1 MCGIAGFTG
10 RDPELLDAMLASIE
24 HRGPDSWGAEVGNE
38 FTVGMRRLSI
48 VDIEGGEQPIRSKQ
62 SGACIVFNGELY
74 NNTELRGELTRAG
87 HRFVSDHSDTETVLR
102 AYEQWGA
109 ACVTR
114 LTGMFAF
121 AIVDKRTHELFL
133 ARDRLGIKPLYYCFN
148 AGRFSFASELKALFQ
163 DPRVERAPDLGVLYQ
178 FLLHRVHDSG
188 EETFFRGV
196 KRLLPGP
203 LHDGR
208 RRRQDH
214 GREVLGAGGQPG
226 VLVFATRHRICRCLR
241 GSLRTRHPPPH
252 DRRRSRRRV
261 AVRRARLERRLVGHG
276 LSDGLRRGHP
286 HRRLAA
292 HLLRLVPRPE
302 HRREQVRAL
311 GGTSSCRSVPH
322 YAYPEVDEF
331 WDEIAEWVWYQEE
344 PTISSAPYAYYSVY
358 RIAKGNVKVILSG
371 NGGDELLAGY
381 LPYFR
386 TYLSSAMDQHHF
398 LAAIREVVLGRDLYS
413 KFARELL
420 QGRRPG
426 GPRQFSMPDFL
437 IATPADLAEFDYR
450 PSRNLNV
457 RLADDVLRYSTPN
470 LLRYEDKNSMAFS
483 IESRVPFLDHELV
496 EFIFQLPIDQK
507 IKMGW
512 NRYVYRQAMKA
523 KNARGQPDQAV
534 QDRLHEPR
542 DGLDARACLS
552 DQGRLLLELVEV
564 TRDLRLRASRRGVRR
579 LAGWQTGRRPG
590 FLACARDRA
599 VAAPLRRLVCGSA
612 MRPRARGRR

>member
-24 HRGPDSWGAEVGNE
+24 HRGPDSCGAGIGEE

-48 VDIEGGEQPIRSKQ
+48 VDIEGGEQPIRSAE

-74 NNTELRGELTRAG
+74 NNTELRRELIGAG

-109 ACVTR
+109 ACVTH

-133 ARDRLGIKPLYYCFN
+133 ARDRLGIKPLYYHSEP
-148 AGRFSFASELKALFQ
+148 GRFSFASELKALFQ
-163 DPRVERAPDLGVLYQ
+163 DPSIKRSPDLGVLYQ
-178 FLLHRVHDSG
+178 FLLHRVHDAG
-188 EETFFRGV
+188 EETFFAGV
-196 KRLLPGP
+196 KRLLPG
-203 LHDGR
+203 HFMTVAADGR
-208 RRRQDH
+208 TTVKKYWEPEVNPDFSSSRSDAEYAAAFGDLFERVIRRHMIADVPV
-214 GREVLGAGGQPG
+214 GVSLSGGLDSSGVSSVMASLMVSGAD
-226 VLVFATRHRICRCLR
+226 THTE
-241 GSLRTRHPPPH
+241 GSLHTFSALYPGQSIDESKYVH
-252 DRRRSRRRV
+252 
-261 AVRRARLERRLVGHG
+261 AVERYVG
-276 LSDGLRRGHP
+276 
-286 HRRLAA
+286 
-292 HLLRLVPRPE
+292 
-302 HRREQVRAL
+302 
-311 GGTSSCRSVPH
+311 SVPH
-322 YAYPEVDEF
+322 YAYPRVDEF

-386 TYLSSAMDQHHF
+386 TYLSSATDQRHF
-398 LAAIREVVLGRDLYS
+398 RAAIREVVLGRDLYS

-420 QGRRPG
+420 ERHRPG
-426 GPRQFSMPDFL
+426 GSRHFSMPDL
-437 IATPADLAEFDYR
+437 LTATPGDLAAFDYR

-523 KNARGQPDQAV
+523 RMPELNRTRRSKIGFTNPEMAWTRERASVIKDVFSSSSLSSRGIFDSG
-534 QDRLHEPR
+534 RLVSEFDAWLGGKPG
-542 DGLDARACLS
+542 DGLAFWRVLVT
-552 DQGRLLLELVEV
+552 EL
-564 TRDLRLRASRRGVRR
+564 
-579 LAGWQTGRRPG
+579 W
-590 FLACARDRA
+590 
-599 VAAPLRRLVCGSA
+599 LRRYVDA
-612 MRPRARGRR
+612 PVAVR

>member
-196 KRLLPGP
+196 KRLLPG
-203 LHDGR
+203 HFMTVAADGR
-208 RRRQDH
+208 TTVEKYWEPEVNPEFSSSRPDTEYAGAFADLFERVIRRHMIADVPV
-214 GREVLGAGGQPG
+214 GVSLSGGLDSSGVSSVMASLMGSGAD
-226 VLVFATRHRICRCLR
+226 THTE
-241 GSLRTRHPPPH
+241 GSLHTFSALYPGQSIDESKYVH
-252 DRRRSRRRV
+252 SV
-261 AVRRARLERRLVGHG
+261 ERFV
-276 LSDGLRRGHP
+276 
-286 HRRLAA
+286 
-292 HLLRLVPRPE
+292 
-302 HRREQVRAL
+302 
-311 GGTSSCRSVPH
+311 RSVPH

-331 WDEIAEWVWYQEE
+331 WAEIAEWIWYQEE

-413 KFARELL
+413 KFARQLL

-523 KNARGQPDQAV
+523 RMPEVNRTRRSKIGFTNPETAWTRARASLIRDVFSSSSLRSRGIFDSG
-534 QDRLHEPR
+534 RLVEEFDAWLGGKPG
-542 DGLDARACLS
+542 DGLAFWRVLVT
-552 DQGRLLLELVEV
+552 EL
-564 TRDLRLRASRRGVRR
+564 
-579 LAGWQTGRRPG
+579 W
-590 FLACARDRA
+590 
-599 VAAPLRRLVCGSA
+599 LRRYVDSSVA
-612 MRPRARGRR
+612 VP